1 MLEKIGEL
9 RNVFEDNKT
18 LMNDTEAEE
27 IFFEKREKLLQNYF
41 HRLRVVINS
50 IVNEN
55 TLDKDIVKAKIPK
68 SWKKTASD
76 AVLDKVVSY
85 DIKSNEIVRNNI
97 EKTRAKRHLMSITKT
112 LSKFLH
118 DNIGMTRGILG
129 KPDILSC
136 DNSVKIT
143 STLSSENSGKLLQYI
158 LILTFKKMIL
168 LAETSTELE
177 SLLTVP
183 TSKSASFEDL
193 GEEESVVADE
203 ADGEEDEGDEEVEAT
218 VAVERS
224 DVSELIDEGKRYV
237 STFIVDFLKMITR
250 EQDLLDKYTA
260 SYIKNSINKV
270 SDQQKEENL
279 KFMED
284 LERESRQSLMAM
296 LTIGVD
302 SWKNL
307 ASKNKSLYLPIPEET
322 ERELDDPLAE
332 DIQTDLRT
340 IAARELGEDFS
351 EMDFENWSRERQ
363 HAMET
368 EREALAENVMAD
380 DDGDEMV
387 EEPDFDPDNF

>member
-1 MLEKIGEL
+1 
-9 RNVFEDNKT
+9 
-18 LMNDTEAEE
+18 
-27 IFFEKREKLLQNYF
+27 
-41 HRLRVVINS
+41 
-50 IVNEN
+50 
-55 TLDKDIVKAKIPK
+55 
-68 SWKKTASD
+68 
-76 AVLDKVVSY
+76 
-85 DIKSNEIVRNNI
+85 
-97 EKTRAKRHLMSITKT
+97 
-112 LSKFLH
+112 
-118 DNIGMTRGILG
+118 MTRGILG

-158 LILTFKKMIL
+158 LILTFKKMIS
-168 LAETSTELE
+168 LAETSTELQ
-177 SLLTVP
+177 SLLTVAP
-183 TSKSASFEDL
+183 SKSTTFEDL
-193 GEEESVVADE
+193 GEEESAVGDVA
-203 ADGEEDEGDEEVEAT
+203 GEEGEEGEGDDVEPEPEG
-218 VAVERS
+218 ERS
-224 DVSELIDEGKRYV
+224 DISELIDEGKRYV
-237 STFIVDFLKMITR
+237 STFIVDFLKMMKR
-250 EQDLLDKYTA
+250 EQDLLDKYTPT
-260 SYIKNSINKV
+260 YIKNSINKV

-351 EMDFENWSRERQ
+351 EIDFENWSRERQ

-368 EREALAENVMAD
+368 EREALNENVMAD